1 MVLKDDMT
9 SPTSHP
15 ATLGFSMPPEWVL
28 HAATWTSWPFDDAL
42 WEGQLET
49 VRAEFAEL
57 VATLARFEPVYLNVR
72 DEDTE
77 RDARARL
84 ADSDAPLTNITFH
97 RISLD
102 DVWFRDNGPL
112 FVVNPAG
119 QVALTDWGFNAWGE
133 KYRPWDD
140 DDHAPLTVA
149 ETLKMKR
156 FEVPIIME
164 GGSLE
169 LNAHG
174 VCLTTR
180 SCLLSQQRNPNLG
193 ETDLEEI
200 LGAALGVKHLVW
212 LERGLEG
219 DHTDGHIDTIVRF
232 TDDHTIVC
240 SVAEDEHDANYE
252 PMQRNLTLLRSLRD
266 GEGRPYN
273 VVELPLPRTRLEFG
287 GVRLPPTYANFY
299 IGNGF
304 VVVPQYG
311 DANDKP
317 ALELLKPLFPGRE
330 VIGLSS
336 RALIT
341 GGGSF
346 HCVTQQQPAGEILAP

>member
-1 MVLKDDMT
+1 MT
-9 SPTSHP
+9 DNPRP
-15 ATLGFSMPPEWVL
+15 AQLGFFMPPEWTP

-42 WEGQLET
+42 WEGQLDA
-49 VRAEFAEL
+49 VRGEFAEL
-57 VATLARFEPVYLNVR
+57 VATIARFEPVIVNVR
-72 DEDTE
+72 NDDTE
-77 RDARARL
+77 RDAGTRL
-84 ADSDAPLTNITFH
+84 EAANAPLTNISFH
-97 RISLD
+97 RVPLN

-119 QVALTDWGFNAWGE
+119 QVAFTDWGFNAWGE

-140 DDHAPLTVA
+140 DDRAPVAVA
-149 ETLKMKR
+149 ETLRMKR
-156 FEVPIIME
+156 FAVPVIME

-169 LNAHG
+169 LNTHG

-180 SCLLSQQRNPNLG
+180 SCLLSPLRNPNLG

-200 LGAALGVKHLVW
+200 LRATLGIKYLVW
-212 LERGLEG
+212 LEQGLEG

-232 TDDHTIVC
+232 CDDHTIVC
-240 SVAEDEHDANYE
+240 AVSEDESDANYE
-252 PMQRNLTLLRSLRD
+252 PTRRNLTLLQTLRD
-266 GEGRPYN
+266 HRGDPYN
-273 VVELPLPRTRLEFG
+273 VIALPLPKQRLHFS

-299 IGNGF
+299 VGNGF

-311 DANDKP
+311 DPHDAL
-317 ALELLKPLFPGRE
+317 ALEILTPLFPERE

-346 HCVTQQQPAGEILAP
+346 HCVTQQQPAGETLAP

>member
-1 MVLKDDMT
+1 MIDNAI
-9 SPTSHP
+9 PRP
-15 ATLGFSMPPEWVL
+15 AELGFVMPPEWTP
-28 HAATWTSWPFDDAL
+28 HAATWTSWPFDDTL
-42 WEGQLET
+42 WEGQLDA
-49 VRAEFAEL
+49 VRDEFAEL
-57 VATLARFEPVYLNVR
+57 VATVAHFEPVCLNVR
-72 DEDTE
+72 DENTE
-77 RDARARL
+77 ADAKARL
-84 ADSDAPLTNITFH
+84 KKANAPLTNISFH
-97 RISLD
+97 RVSLN

-119 QVALTDWGFNAWGE
+119 QVALSDWGFNAWGE

-140 DDHAPLTVA
+140 DDRAPVA
-149 ETLKMKR
+149 VAKTLQIKR
-156 FEVPIIME
+156 FEVPVIME

-169 LNAHG
+169 LNSRG
-174 VCLTTR
+174 ICLTTR
-180 SCLLSQQRNPNLG
+180 SCLLSQQRNPNLS

-200 LGAALGVKHLVW
+200 LRATLGVKFVVW

-232 TDDHTIVC
+232 TDDRTIVC
-240 SVAEDEHDANYE
+240 AVADSQSDSNYE
-252 PMQRNLTLLRSLRD
+252 PMQRNLTLLEMLRD
-266 GEGRPYN
+266 HEGNPYRL
-273 VVELPLPRTRLEFG
+273 VKLPLPKARLEFG

-311 DANDKP
+311 DAND
-317 ALELLKPLFPGRE
+317 ALALAILTPLFPGRE

-346 HCVTQQQPAGEILAP
+346 HCVTQQQPAGEPLAP